1 MKQMFQI
8 FYPNQ
13 YSETEKVSLD
23 HLNNH
28 ISFTGG
34 IGPNANRTVR
44 AEVRDML
51 EYARIW
57 DPYNPLFNDP
67 DYAAKTKWEKLP
79 GMPCYIFGE
88 SITGFPMMDDI
99 GDRLGNVFYYAND
112 GGDIELYRPIFDG
125 DEITFK
131 SQRQLI
137 EDTTDPDGAEL
148 RQFSLYGE
156 ADMID
161 ADGNVVG
168 RGVGY
173 GRNAMKRILEGYVPT
188 EYEQTYEWLDT
199 IPPVHITTEEE
210 WETIKEIWRDE
221 TIRGLE
227 TLWWND
233 VQIGDRTTPVC
244 SGPISDVEMIRLHS
258 DMITHFPAVRDLI
271 LSGEELMTDS
281 FGQKLPFLARHYSY
295 CRNTQARAVF
305 YNFTARNFILRMIT
319 NWIGD
324 AGFLCAFKWRFQ
336 NLFSCMS
343 GNEPGKEFLSKVF
356 SMAGKYVNRHGMEG
370 DTAICK
376 GEVTEKFER
385 DGKYYIVI
393 TGWAETLDG
402 DVIQVVDATIEL
414 PIHNH

>member
-1 MKQMFQI
+1 MKQIFQI

-13 YSETEKVSLD
+13 YSESEQVSLD
-23 HLNNH
+23 DLNNR
-28 ISFTGG
+28 ISLTGG
-34 IGPNANRTVR
+34 VGPNTNRTIK
-44 AEVRDML
+44 AELREML

-67 DYAAKTKWEKLP
+67 AYASKTKWGKTP

-88 SITGFPMMDDI
+88 SITGFPMMDEI
-99 GDRLGNVFYYAND
+99 GDYLGNVFYYAND
-112 GGDIELYRPIFDG
+112 GGDIELYRPVFDG
-125 DEITFK
+125 DEITFQSRDQIIK
-131 SQRQLI
+131 
-137 EDTTDPDGAEL
+137 DTTDPTGSDL

-161 ADGNVVG
+161 AEGNVVG
-168 RGVGY
+168 KGVGY

-188 EYEQTYEWLDT
+188 EYEQTYEWLGT
-199 IPPVHITTEEE
+199 IPPVHTTTQKE
-210 WETIKEIWRDE
+210 WEKIKEIWRGE
-221 TIRGLE
+221 TIRGME
-227 TLWWND
+227 PLWWND
-233 VQIGDRTTPVC
+233 VQIGDRTTPIC

-271 LSGEELMTDS
+271 LAGEELMTDS

-295 CRNTQARAVF
+295 CRNAQARAVF

-324 AGFLCAFKWRFQ
+324 AGFLCGFKWRFQ

-343 GNEPGKEFLSKVF
+343 GNEPGKEFLSKVPAM
-356 SMAGKYVNRHGMEG
+356 SGKYVNRHGMEG

-376 GEVTEKFER
+376 GEVTEHYER
-385 DGKYYIVI
+385 DGRYYITI
-393 TGWAETLDG
+393 TCWAETLDG
-402 DVIQVVDATIEL
+402 DVIQVVDATVEL
-414 PIHNH
+414 PIHD